1 MEELFPGLRVMG
13 YTQTSEPT
21 IRYNCIAWAARD
33 ETRWW
38 WPDPWGEG
46 YWPADVER
54 VETLE
59 AFVEAY
65 RTLGYEPC
73 GTAAREDGFEKVAI
87 FTDREGLP
95 QHAARQL
102 ENGRWTSK
110 LGELEDIE
118 HALDGLEGARYGKV
132 AQVLRRALGE
142 SPR

>member
-1 MEELFPGLRVMG
+1 MIG
-13 YTQTSEPT
+13 YAITSEPT
-21 IRYNCIAWAARD
+21 IQYNCIAWAAGD
-33 ETRWW
+33 ATRWW
-38 WPDPWGEG
+38 WPDSWGEG
-46 YWPADVER
+46 YWPAGVDR

-73 GTAAREDGFEKVAI
+73 VTSAHEDGFEKVAI
-87 FTDREGLP
+87 YVDRDELP

-118 HALDGLEGARYGKV
+118 HTLEGLEGAHYGRI
-132 AQVLRRALGE
+132 AQVLRRPI
-142 SPR
+142 PRSDDGAGRGG